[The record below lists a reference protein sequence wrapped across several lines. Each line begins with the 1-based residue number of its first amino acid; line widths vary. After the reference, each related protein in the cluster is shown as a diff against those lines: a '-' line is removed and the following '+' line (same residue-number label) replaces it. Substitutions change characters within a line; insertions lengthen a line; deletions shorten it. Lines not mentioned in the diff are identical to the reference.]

1 MEEVEEVEVVAAR
14 HLRVCGLVLLTE
26 RPLVVITQLTERA
39 QQPLVLRLQLTH
51 VLVRHEVARDH
62 AVDGQ
67 RAARARRRHR
77 ARRRRAAAEAEHR
90 RRRREGAAG
99 GTPHPGAPLR
109 LGEHRL
115 ELMREVADL
124 AARRGELAPVGV

>member
-1 MEEVEEVEVVAAR
+1 MIVA
-14 HLRVCGLVLLTE
+14 
-26 RPLVVITQLTERA
+26 QLTKRA

-67 RAARARRRHR
+67 RAAARRRHR
-77 ARRRRAAAEAEHR
+77 PRRRRAAAEAEHR
-90 RRRREGAAG
+90 RRRRERAAG
-99 GTPHPGAPLR
+99 GTPHPGAALR

-124 AARRGELAPVGV
+124 AARRGELATVGVELVLEGGGARGCRGRSER